1 MTLQKVRPLGC
12 NTLGSTFRSSSTHL
26 KVTQAPCYH
35 VRRLQ
40 QTGVDVRDA
49 VEEGRQ
55 RLGRVASAANG
66 TVTHR
71 GAECVRYVAS
81 RGSISTDVTL
91 SL

>member
-1 MTLQKVRPLGC
+1 MTPHEVRALGC

-40 QTGVDVRDA
+40 ETGVDVRDA

-66 TVTHR
+66 TVTHL
-71 GAECVRYVAS
+71 GAESAVRSVQRLY
-81 RGSISTDVTL
+81 
-91 SL
+91 